1 MNHKKSMAI
10 EHNDELPLRALIYI
24 FFAAKLIR
32 LYSGSELVF
41 FVLLANTF
49 FPPPSW
55 LVKILKIAETV
66 EIIHVRHIGD
76 QVFFVSPAR
85 VSFLAFC
92 F

>member
-1 MNHKKSMAI
+1 MNHKKSMEI

-49 FPPPSW
+49 FPPPS
-55 LVKILKIAETV
+55 
-66 EIIHVRHIGD
+66 
-76 QVFFVSPAR
+76 
-85 VSFLAFC
+85 
-92 F
+92 